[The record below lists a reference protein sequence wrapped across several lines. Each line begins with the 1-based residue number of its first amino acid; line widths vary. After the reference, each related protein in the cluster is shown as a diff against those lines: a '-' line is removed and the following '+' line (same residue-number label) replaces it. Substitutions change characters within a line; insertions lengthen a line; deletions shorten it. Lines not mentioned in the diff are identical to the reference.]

1 MQTWEVF
8 SKYKQK
14 EDFIMANRI
23 TVNKEN
29 KPCYD
34 ILITKGFDDL
44 KEELSKVSLESKK
57 YAIITDS
64 QVGPIYADTVKAQLD
79 NFATE
84 VCIYSFKAGEESKNL
99 DTINEIYDFLLEN
112 NFTRSDVLVA
122 LGGGVV
128 GDMTGFVAAT
138 YMRGIDFIQIPTT
151 LLSQVDSSIGGKT
164 GVDYKQYKNIIGAFN
179 MPRLVYI
186 NTETLNTL
194 DGRQFYAGMA
204 EVMKYGLIRRSA
216 FYVWLID
223 NMYEI
228 HEKDMAAL
236 EYMIAQSC
244 QIKKEYVEKDPYDK
258 GDRAILNFGHT
269 IGHAIEKAMDFK
281 LLHGECVALGS
292 VAAAFISWK
301 KGYIEMDDYYEIRDM
316 FVPFNLPISIDSID
330 AESILD
336 NIKYDKKHSGST
348 LSFISLK
355 KVGKAFIDTTV
366 TKEEIL
372 DVLNEIIFTD
382 EDAYE

>member
-1 MQTWEVF
+1 
-8 SKYKQK
+8 
-14 EDFIMANRI
+14 MANTLTI
-23 TVNKEN
+23 NMNN

-34 ILITKGFDDL
+34 IYITKGF
-44 KEELSKVSLESKK
+44 EELQAQLSKAGLEEKK
-57 YAIITDS
+57 FAIITDS
-64 QVGPIYADTVKAQLD
+64 QVGPIYVDSVTEAIKE
-79 NFATE
+79 NATE
-84 VCIYSFKAGEESKNL
+84 VVSFSFRAGESSKNL
-99 DTINEIYDFLLEN
+99 DTINQIYDFLLEN
-112 NFTRSDVLVA
+112 NFTRSDVLIA

-151 LLSQVDSSIGGKT
+151 LLAQVDSSIGGKT
-164 GVDYKQYKNIIGAFN
+164 GVDYKQYKNMIGAFN

-194 DGRQFYAGMA
+194 DTRQYYAGMA

-228 HEKDMAAL
+228 HDKDEAAL
-236 EYMIAQSC
+236 EYMIGQSC

-269 IGHAIEKAMDFK
+269 IGHAIEKAMDFR

-301 KGYIEMDDYYEIRDM
+301 KGYIQMEDYYEIRDM
-316 FVPFNLPISIDSID
+316 FVPFNLPISIDEIE
-330 AESILD
+330 AEAILE
-336 NIKYDKKHSGST
+336 NIKYDKKHSGNT

-366 TKEEIL
+366 TKEEI
-372 DVLNEIIFTD
+372 VEALNEIIFTD
-382 EDAYE
+382 EDAHE

>member
-1 MQTWEVF
+1 MSNTLT
-8 SKYKQK
+8 
-14 EDFIMANRI
+14 INMN
-23 TVNKEN
+23 N

-34 ILITKGFDDL
+34 IYITKGF
-44 KEELSKVSLESKK
+44 ESLNEQLTKINLEGKK
-57 YAIITDS
+57 FAIITDS
-64 QVGPIYADTVKAQLD
+64 QVGPIYAEAVADRLKEHAS
-79 NFATE
+79 E
-84 VCIYSFKAGEESKNL
+84 VVTYSFKAGESSKNL
-99 DTINEIYDFLLEN
+99 DTINQIYDFLLEN

-151 LLSQVDSSIGGKT
+151 LLAQVDSSIGGKT
-164 GVDYKQYKNIIGAFN
+164 GVDYKQYKNMIGAFN

-194 DGRQFYAGMA
+194 DGRQYYAGIA

-216 FYVWLID
+216 FYVWIID

-228 HEKDMAAL
+228 HEKDEAAL
-236 EYMIAQSC
+236 EYMIGQSC
-244 QIKKEYVEKDPYDK
+244 QIKKEYVEKDPFDK

-301 KGYIEMDDYYEIRDM
+301 KGYIQMEDYYEIRDM
-316 FVPFNLPISIDSID
+316 FVPFNLPISIDGID
-330 AESILD
+330 VETILD

-348 LSFISLK
+348 LNFISLK

-366 TKEEIL
+366 TKEEII
-372 DVLNEIIFTD
+372 DALNEIIFTD
-382 EDAYE
+382 EDAHE

>member
-1 MQTWEVF
+1 
-8 SKYKQK
+8 
-14 EDFIMANRI
+14 MANTL

-34 ILITKGFDDL
+34 IYITKGFDAL
-44 KEELSKVSLESKK
+44 KEQLDKIGLEGKK
-57 YAIITDS
+57 FAIITDS
-64 QVGPIYADTVKAQLD
+64 QVGPIYAETVAAALKE
-79 NFATE
+79 NATNI
-84 VCIYSFKAGEESKNL
+84 VTHSFKAGEDSKNL
-99 DTINEIYDFLLEN
+99 DTINQIYDFLLEN

-138 YMRGIDFIQIPTT
+138 YMRGVDFIQIPTT
-151 LLSQVDSSIGGKT
+151 LLAQVDSSIGGKT
-164 GVDYKQYKNIIGAFN
+164 GVDYKQYKNMVGAFN

-194 DGRQFYAGMA
+194 DGRQYYAGIA

-228 HEKDMAAL
+228 HDKDEAAL
-236 EYMIAQSC
+236 EYMIGQSC

-301 KGYIEMDDYYEIRDM
+301 KGYIQMEDYYEIRDM
-316 FVPFNLPISIDSID
+316 FVPFNLPISIDGIT
-330 AESILD
+330 AEEILE
-336 NIKYDKKHSGST
+336 NVKYDKKHSGDT

-366 TKEEIL
+366 TKEEIT
-372 DVLNEIIFTD
+372 DALNEIIFTD
-382 EDAYE
+382 EDAHE

>member
-1 MQTWEVF
+1 
-8 SKYKQK
+8 
-14 EDFIMANRI
+14 MANTI
-23 TVNKEN
+23 TVNKDN

-34 ILITKGFDDL
+34 IYITKGFDSLQEQLTKVDL
-44 KEELSKVSLESKK
+44 EGKK
-57 YAIITDS
+57 FAIITDS
-64 QVGPIYADTVKAQLD
+64 QVGPIYAEAVTNALSE
-79 NFATE
+79 NATE
-84 VCIYSFKAGEESKNL
+84 VITYSFKAGEGSKNL
-99 DTINEIYDFLLEN
+99 DTINQIYDFLLEN

-138 YMRGIDFIQIPTT
+138 YLRGIDFIQIPTT
-151 LLSQVDSSIGGKT
+151 LLAQVDSSIGGKT
-164 GVDYKQYKNIIGAFN
+164 GVDYKQYKNMVGAFN

-194 DGRQFYAGMA
+194 DGRQYYAGMA

-216 FYVWLID
+216 FYVWIID

-228 HEKDMAAL
+228 HDKDEAAL
-236 EYMIAQSC
+236 EYMIGQSC

-292 VAAAFISWK
+292 VAAAYISWK
-301 KGYIEMDDYYEIRDM
+301 KGYIQMEDYYEIRDM
-316 FVPFNLPISIDSID
+316 FVPFNLPISIDGIN
-330 AESILD
+330 AETILE
-336 NIKYDKKHSGST
+336 NVKYDKKHSGNT

-366 TKEEIL
+366 TKEEIT
-372 DVLNEIIFTD
+372 DALNEIIFTD
-382 EDAYE
+382 EDAHE

>member
-1 MQTWEVF
+1 MSNTLT
-8 SKYKQK
+8 
-14 EDFIMANRI
+14 I
-23 TVNKEN
+23 NKN
-29 KPCYD
+29 SKPCYD
-34 ILITKGFDDL
+34 IFITKGFGEL
-44 KEELSKVSLESKK
+44 KEQLTKISLENKK
-57 YAIITDS
+57 FAIITDS
-64 QVGPIYADTVKAQLD
+64 QVGPIYADALKEAMD
-79 NFATE
+79 GIFTE
-84 VCIYSFKAGEESKNL
+84 CHVFSFKAGENSKNL
-99 DTINEIYDFLLEN
+99 DTIHEIYDFLLEN
-112 NFTRSDVLVA
+112 HFTRSDVLVA

-128 GDMTGFVAAT
+128 GDMSGFVAST

-151 LLSQVDSSIGGKT
+151 LLAQVDSSIGGKT

-194 DGRQFYAGMA
+194 DGRQYYAGIA

-216 FYVWLID
+216 FYVWLLE

-228 HEKDMAAL
+228 HEKDEAAL
-236 EYMIAQSC
+236 EYMIGQCC
-244 QIKKEYVEKDPYDK
+244 QIKKEYVDKDPFDK
-258 GDRAILNFGHT
+258 GDRAMLNFGHT

-301 KGYIEMDDYYEIRDM
+301 KGYIQMEDYYEIRDM
-316 FVPFNLPISIDSID
+316 FVPFNLPISIDGID
-330 AESILD
+330 AQTILY
-336 NIKYDKKHSGST
+336 NIKYDKKHSGDT
-348 LSFISLK
+348 LNFISLK

-366 TKEEIL
+366 TTEEIT
-372 DVLNEIIFTD
+372 DALNEIIFTD